1 MDIARAA
8 LTPLIEPRG
17 WRELTHNLLGLPLG
31 TAYFCWLVTG
41 LALGAGLA
49 VTLLGIPLLTLVLA
63 SVRPLMALERTLAD
77 TLLDSR
83 LPILPLAPP
92 TRRAG
97 MFGRLAAY
105 WTDAVTWRG
114 VVYLPA
120 RFAVGLVTFTV
131 AVTAYAA
138 ALYGI
143 AAPVVAAF
151 TPIDLGFWRL
161 DSFVDGLALV
171 PLGMLALIAAGW
183 ISAGMAS
190 VSRAFVRW
198 VVRWGGPRLPPDDDL
213 GLGGLRR
220 RPPRQVV
227 EVDSRL
233 VGPLQAGEQRRVRGG
248 ARRAQR
254 D

>member
-1 MDIARAA
+1 MDIARAV

-41 LALGAGLA
+41 LSLGAGLA

-63 SVRPLMALERTLAD
+63 SVRPLMALERTLAEE
-77 TLLDSR
+77 LLETR
-83 LPILPLAPP
+83 LPELPLAPP
-92 TRRAG
+92 ARRPG
-97 MFGRLAAY
+97 TLGRLAAY
-105 WTDAVTWRG
+105 WTDAVTGRG
-114 VVYLPA
+114 VAYLLG

-138 ALYGI
+138 ALYGL

-161 DSFVDGLALV
+161 DTFVDGLALV
-171 PLGMLALIAAGW
+171 PFGALALVAAGW
-183 ISAGMAS
+183 ISAGMAA

-198 VVRWGGPRLPPDDDL
+198 AVR
-213 GLGGLRR
+213 
-220 RPPRQVV
+220 
-227 EVDSRL
+227 
-233 VGPLQAGEQRRVRGG
+233 
-248 ARRAQR
+248 
-254 D
+254 